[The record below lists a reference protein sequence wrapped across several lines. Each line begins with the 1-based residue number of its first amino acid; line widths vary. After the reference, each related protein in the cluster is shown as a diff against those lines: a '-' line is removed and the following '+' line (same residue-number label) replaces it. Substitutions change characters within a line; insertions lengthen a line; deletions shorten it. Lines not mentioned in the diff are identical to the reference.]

1 MRKGHRNDEN
11 KPRSNVEKIGVATSN
26 KECVASSNR
35 FGAHF
40 LLDWYGFESEGAQNS
55 GVLSSKSQPKSR
67 VFNQNDQLK
76 SSNQIQNGIIQLE
89 SRLIEFT
96 KVE

>member
-11 KPRSNVEKIGVATSN
+11 KSRFSVEKIDVATPN
-26 KECVASSNR
+26 KKCVASSSR
-35 FGAHF
+35 VGAHF
-40 LLDWYGFESEGAQNS
+40 LLDWKGFESGSAQNS
-55 GVLSSKSQPKSR
+55 GVLSSKSQSKSR

-76 SSNQIQNGIIQLE
+76 SPNQIQNGVTQLE

-96 KVE
+96 

>member
-11 KPRSNVEKIGVATSN
+11 KLRSSVGKISVATSN
-26 KECVASSNR
+26 KKCVASSNR

-40 LLDWYGFESEGAQNS
+40 LLDWQGFESEGAQNS

-76 SSNQIQNGIIQLE
+76 SPNQTQNGVTQLE

-96 KVE
+96 

>member
-11 KPRSNVEKIGVATSN
+11 KPRSSVEKISVATSN
-26 KECVASSNR
+26 KKCVASSNR

-40 LLDWYGFESEGAQNS
+40 LLDWEGFESEGAQNS

-67 VFNQNDQLK
+67 VFNQMTNSK
-76 SSNQIQNGIIQLE
+76 VQIK
-89 SRLIEFT
+89 F
-96 KVE
+96 KMM